1 MSRER
6 NPAVSAVASD
16 REKLLGELRF
26 AVAVTRLIESG
37 DRMLGRG
44 VTPEW
49 ERAHAAACDVLDRC
63 EATGIAEADLDAV
76 IAAGTTDER
85 RGEAS

>member
-1 MSRER
+1 MSSRCR
-6 NPAVSAVASD
+6 
-16 REKLLGELRF
+16 LLSELRM

-37 DRMLGRG
+37 DRLLGRG

-63 EATGIAEADLDAV
+63 AAAGIAEHDLDAV
-76 IAAGTTDER
+76 VAEGGAR
-85 RGEAS
+85 R

>member
-1 MSRER
+1 MTE
-6 NPAVSAVASD
+6 
-16 REKLLGELRF
+16 REKLLSNLRM

-49 ERAHAAACDVLDRC
+49 EQAHAEACRVLDRC
-63 EATGIAEADLDAV
+63 EAAGIATADLDAV
-76 IAAGTTDER
+76 IAEGATDER
-85 RGEAS
+85 RKEQP